1 MPRKYSKRKGSK
13 RYYKGKVKFSKSK
26 LYAHRSAKNQAKQ
39 IYVLNKKM
47 KNMYRKIKPDI
58 NTQTY
63 QLNPS
68 STMDFTA
75 QSVVNYLLP
84 TVEILGST
92 QLASINANA
101 DYVNIRDVRFW
112 MSYRFNG
119 LTDATQPLYIR
130 LVFVKLK
137 IAGTFPTPANIWNAN
152 ADPYLKVR
160 GPLKA
165 GLYDTGYKVIYDF
178 KYKITYKNPNLDL
191 KLNFKVGK
199 FDKPTTGNQP
209 AKSIQMY
216 TYFYNP
222 NFNSAV
228 NHSEGKMFGKI
239 AYDQLDTITSN

>member
-1 MPRKYSKRKGSK
+1 MPRKYSKRKVSK
-13 RYYKGKVKFSKSK
+13 RRYGSKVKFSKSK
-26 LYAHRSAKNQAKQ
+26 LYTHRSAKSQAKQ

-58 NTQTY
+58 NTMTY

-68 STMDFTA
+68 TTMDFNA
-75 QSVVNYLLP
+75 QTVVSFLQP
-84 TVEILGST
+84 MVEIFGLT
-92 QLASINANA
+92 QLTTINASA
-101 DYVNIRDVRFW
+101 DYINVRNVRFW
-112 MSYRFNG
+112 MNYRFNG

-137 IAGTFPTPANIWNAN
+137 TAGTFPAVDKIWNGT
-152 ADPYLKVR
+152 ADPYIRAR
-160 GPLKA
+160 GPLRA

-191 KLNFKVGK
+191 KLMFKIGK
-199 FDKPTTGNQP
+199 FDKPIAGNQP

-216 TYFYNP
+216 AYLYNP
-222 NFNSAV
+222 NYTSAS
-228 NHSEGKMFGKI
+228 NHAEGKMFAKV